1 MDIKKLCN
9 LDGKSVTVNV
19 EDTSIERGAAKRFLS
34 KGRKRIEDS
43 AMPARSEERKRW
55 ASRMIKDVL
64 SNADLSVEDM
74 NYIADSVE
82 SILNKFED
90 RYSRINDSYGKSK
103 SEISEMKKKI
113 ADSAEQLKAYKELG
127 TIEQLK
133 KKISDAEFV
142 IEDKEK
148 RDAEAE
154 QREKQLEDQ
163 EKQLEEEKKRLEEE
177 KKCLEEQK
185 AAQTVTVQDSVV
197 KKVYKLK
204 FNKVKD
210 NINTQIQDDLTV
222 KKDLLSRFA
231 ATFEDWI
238 QTGSAY
244 LEEKLKQ
251 TTEAIGD
258 ENLKT
263 LVDKATNYEPLDS
276 NTYED
281 LTSDLKKALNDNG
294 LKIPSLALIQDS
306 AILEALEA
314 KTNPSKEVPLSLLV
328 TAIQN
333 FTIQP
338 NPETRTK
345 AKDLAEQLKESP
357 LKEKIN
363 ELLSSTF
370 DGCTS
375 ERAID
380 LAKEI
385 EAVAKKGGEK
395 IKVQLRKFDEV
406 PLKFP
411 NAENL
416 IENKPVEPVM
426 THVQYQSVFDTAE
439 RFNTVLKFV
448 HKVYDCSDCCEAV
461 GPGCPPIPEIQAIS
475 PVEGTNYIA
484 VVIQGVSKLYVVNE
498 GVNPLELMTKFN
510 NTYGQERWEVVNT
523 CLTPLEPILKVAQDL
538 GQYDLVTDSA
548 LYKRHASDKFWVTD
562 TVLVADSADLIDKFI
577 RLTDSL
583 EQIEQ
588 IKNATEGFKKVR
600 IAVADSKEVIDC
612 DKDMKSIY
620 PKKIV
625 DFKGKTNI
633 RLYLA

>member
-1 MDIKKLCN
+1 
-9 LDGKSVTVNV
+9 
-19 EDTSIERGAAKRFLS
+19 
-34 KGRKRIEDS
+34 
-43 AMPARSEERKRW
+43 
-55 ASRMIKDVL
+55 
-64 SNADLSVEDM
+64 
-74 NYIADSVE
+74 
-82 SILNKFED
+82 
-90 RYSRINDSYGKSK
+90 
-103 SEISEMKKKI
+103 MKKKI
-113 ADSAEQLKAYKELG
+113 ADSAEQLKAYRELG

-177 KKCLEEQK
+177 KKRLEEQK

-314 KTNPSKEVPLSLLV
+314 KTNPLKEVPLSLLV

-385 EAVAKKGGEK
+385 EADFDYWLKKAE
-395 IKVQLRKFDEV
+395 EV
-406 PLKFP
+406 PDP
-411 NAENL
+411 SSVENL

-439 RFNTVLKFV
+439 RFNTVMKFV

-461 GPGCPPIPEIQAIS
+461 GPGCPSIPEIQAIS

-548 LYKRHASDKFWVTD
+548 LYKRHASDKFWITD